1 VGGVCPYAMATVK
14 PDINIT
20 PLIDVLLV
28 LLIIFMV
35 ISPVEPARWEAKTPQ
50 KPKDVGKSDATL
62 LVVTLAAD
70 GALALNS
77 APIAQDELGPRLT
90 AELEGRVDRTVILK
104 APKELPYA
112 RVGSVVDIVEGA
124 GAEPLGLQIDFLD

>member
-1 VGGVCPYAMATVK
+1 MATVK

-35 ISPVEPARWEAKTPQ
+35 ISPVEPARWEAKTPM
-50 KPKDVGKSDATL
+50 KPKGSVSTNETL
-62 LVVTLAAD
+62 LVVTMAQD

-77 APIAQDELGPRLT
+77 HPIAPGDLGPRLT
-90 AELEGRVDRTVILK
+90 AELESRADRTVFLK
-104 APKELPYA
+104 APKNLQYWQ
-112 RVGSVVDIVEGA
+112 VGAIVDIVEGA
-124 GAEPLGLQIDFLD
+124 GADPLGLQVDFLD

>member
-1 VGGVCPYAMATVK
+1 MATVK

-50 KPKDVGKSDATL
+50 KPQKLDGTNETV
-62 LVVTLAAD
+62 LVVTMAPD

-77 APIAQDELGPRLT
+77 TPISSDELGPRLT
-90 AELEGRVDRTVILK
+90 AELENRFDRTVILK
-104 APKELPYA
+104 APRNLPYA
-112 RVGSVVDIVEGA
+112 KVGSVVDTMEGA
-124 GAEPLGLQIDFLD
+124 GADPLGLQIDFLD

>member
-1 VGGVCPYAMATVK
+1 MATVK

-50 KPKDVGKSDATL
+50 KPQKADGPSDTL
-62 LVVTLAAD
+62 LVVIMAAD

-77 APIAQDELGPRLT
+77 SPIASDELGPRLT
-90 AELEGRVDRTVILK
+90 AELENRIDRTVFLK
-104 APKELPYA
+104 APKHLPYS
-112 RVGSVVDIVEGA
+112 RVGSVIDIVEGA
-124 GAEPLGLQIDFLD
+124 GADPLGLQIDFLD